1 MSIIL
6 QLKKKEIDS
15 ISTQCS
21 CDSSEAD
28 PSANN
33 KDGVRPRFKPACVLA
48 SVTAHL
54 PVSSGP
60 LGDVNLVYSRCG
72 NVLVLTICIPPKNV
86 IITERRAV
94 ETKHGNPKT
103 FKE

>member
-1 MSIIL
+1 MTLS
-6 QLKKKEIDS
+6 Q
-15 ISTQCS
+15 
-21 CDSSEAD
+21 A
-28 PSANN
+28 A
-33 KDGVRPRFKPACVLA
+33 RFIGNQGARGRNATLPCVLA

-60 LGDVNLVYSRCG
+60 LGDVNLIYSGCG
-72 NVLVLTICIPPKNV
+72 NVLVLPICIPPKNV

-94 ETKHGNPKT
+94 EIKHGNPKT